1 MGIFSGSGPRL
12 ADRCGRLRRARLLG
26 NALLGNLLLGSLL
39 LVAGCDSSDPIRS
52 YRVPRLA
59 GASPEPTLSPSPSP
73 TDMLPPAAGVGNR
86 GAASLP
92 KLQYQTPEGWV
103 DEGAR
108 GMRWGS
114 WAIPADPT
122 IAGQEPG
129 DLSIMPAGGEIPP
142 NLSRW
147 LGQVNPEAS
156 PQWLEER
163 TEVAM
168 QQATEVTTAHGV
180 PGRIYWLEGEAG
192 DDPPVIL
199 AAILPMADSGMSLF
213 VKLTTGRQ
221 LAQQQRQAFEDFV
234 ASLAW

>member
-1 MGIFSGSGPRL
+1 MGIFSGSGPTL
-12 ADRCGRLRRARLLG
+12 ADRCGRLRRATQLGGVLLG
-26 NALLGNLLLGSLL
+26 GLLLA
-39 LVAGCDSSDPIRS
+39 VGCDSSDPIRS
-52 YRVPRLA
+52 YRVPRLTA
-59 GASPEPTLSPSPSP
+59 ASPEPTSPRPAAG
-73 TDMLPPAAGVGNR
+73 MLPPAAASENR

-92 KLQYQTPEGWV
+92 KLQYQTPDGWV

-114 WAIPADPT
+114 WAIPADPA

-147 LGQVNPEAS
+147 LGQVHPEAT
-156 PQWLEER
+156 PQWLEEQ
-163 TEVAM
+163 TEAAI

-192 DDPPVIL
+192 DDPAVIL